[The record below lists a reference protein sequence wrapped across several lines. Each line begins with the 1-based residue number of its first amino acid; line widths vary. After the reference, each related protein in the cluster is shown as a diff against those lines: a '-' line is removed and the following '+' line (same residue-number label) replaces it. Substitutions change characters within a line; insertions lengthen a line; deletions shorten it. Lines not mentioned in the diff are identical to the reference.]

1 MNPPDPHPH
10 SPLRPRLRATGLALL
25 LALAACAVAALVPRA
40 AQAAVAPGGRA
51 PDFTLR
57 TLGGPNLRLQ
67 EQRGR
72 VVLINF
78 WATWCG
84 PCRQEMPHLNR
95 LYDRFQASGFT
106 LLGVNVDDD
115 TRNAAGVAAKLGLH
129 FPVLLDTD
137 KVVSR
142 LYDLSTMPS
151 TVLIDRDGKVRYV
164 TRGYKEGYEDAYE
177 KQIREL
183 LKE

>member
-1 MNPPDPHPH
+1 MKSSFKFSMNL
-10 SPLRPRLRATGLALL
+10 SQSLARFCALL
-25 LALAACAVAALVPRA
+25 IMAMLGSGAALAAVVPLS
-40 AQAAVAPGGRA
+40 VA

-57 TLGGPNLRLQ
+57 TVGGSNIRLQ

-84 PCRQEMPHLNR
+84 PCKQEVPHLNR
-95 LYDRFQASGFT
+95 LYEKYHAAGFV

-115 TRNAAGVAAKLGLH
+115 VGNATAVALKLGIK
-129 FPVLLDTD
+129 FPVLFDTD
-137 KVVSR
+137 KVVSHS
-142 LYDLSTMPS
+142 YDLITMPS
-151 TVLIDRDGKVRYV
+151 TVLIDRDGRVRYIHK
-164 TRGYKEGYEDAYE
+164 GYLSGYEATYE

-183 LKE
+183 LK

>member
-1 MNPPDPHPH
+1 MRNK
-10 SPLRPRLRATGLALL
+10 LIALLALL
-25 LALAACAVAALVPRA
+25 LVAASAHA
-40 AQAAVAPGGRA
+40 ALTPSQPA
-51 PDFTLR
+51 PDFTLHAMS
-57 TLGGPNLRLQ
+57 GSNLRLQ

-72 VVLINF
+72 VVLVNF

-84 PCRQEMPHLNR
+84 PCREEMPKLNQ
-95 LYDRFQASGFT
+95 LYEKYRSAGFV

-115 TRNAAGVAAKLGLH
+115 PRNATAVATKLGVK

-137 KVVSR
+137 KQVIKS
-142 LYDLSTMPS
+142 YDVSTMPS
-151 TVLIDRDGKVRYV
+151 TVLIDRDGRVRFLH
-164 TRGYKEGYEDAYE
+164 RGYLSGYEDTYE

>member
-1 MNPPDPHPH
+1 MK
-10 SPLRPRLRATGLALL
+10 LRSFFRIAAGLL
-25 LALAACAVAALVPRA
+25 LAACAGIASAISTGP
-40 AQAAVAPGGRA
+40 A
-51 PDFTLR
+51 PDFTLK
-57 TLGGPNLRLQ
+57 TLDGPNLRLQ

-72 VVLINF
+72 VVMVNF

-84 PCRQEMPHLNR
+84 PCRQEMPQLNK
-95 LYDRFQASGFT
+95 LYEKYRGSGFV

-115 TRNAAGVAAKLGLH
+115 TRNAASVAGKLGVK

-137 KVVSR
+137 KAVSKR
-142 LYDLSTMPS
+142 YELATMPS
-151 TVLIDRDGKVRYV
+151 TVIIDRDGKVRYMH
-164 TRGYKEGYEDAYE
+164 RGYRDGFEDTYE

>member
-1 MNPPDPHPH
+1 MSPSDPHACP
-10 SPLRPRLRATGLALL
+10 RPYRRAAGIALL
-25 LALAACAVAALVPRA
+25 HAVTASAVVAMIPRA

-57 TLGGPNLRLQ
+57 TIGGPNLRLQ

-95 LYDRFQASGFT
+95 LYDKFQASGFT

-115 TRNAAGVAAKLGLH
+115 TRNAAGVVTKLGLH

-151 TVLIDRDGKVRYV
+151 TVLVDRDGKVRYV
-164 TRGYKEGYEDAYE
+164 YRGYKEGYEDAYE

-183 LKE
+183 LRE